1 MAIQN
6 RRGAYTNFDPTKMKP
21 GEFAIVQSG
30 DPNSNDGKAVY
41 ICTQSGVVRR
51 LVSELEV
58 GDLVYNAISDVIPQV
73 DVIPTQGSANA
84 VSSGG
89 VYEALHNTDTTLSQS
104 GHAADAKA
112 AGERFD
118 VVESASESAFY
129 ISRQYVDMS
138 KSISDKRYGAIN
150 ISLYDDTGYYVIPGI
165 PLKAGTYYYKD
176 IIAAFS
182 HYIYSG
188 EESINTFSGSGRI
201 SGSITFESDVVIY
214 LTSNSSYGNIMFAD
228 DVLPQSYVYGVYDVS
243 LKDGLID
250 IDDTLSQNGA
260 CADSKL
266 VGTLFGVNG
275 FQFLKE
281 SDFVPN
287 TRYGTTN
294 VTAVSANGYFTIPS
308 IALKAG
314 TYYFRNIYTDFS
326 HVVNKSTGVRT
337 SLSSLVGAGRV
348 SGSVTIEYDFYLYIT
363 ANTTY
368 DTLSYGKVVWSNYP
382 YHAMGN
388 NRVYGLFGTRPDSN
402 RYSENVQPVFTV
414 EKDGKGDFA
423 TIKEALETA
432 VLYPNSIVKVGQG
445 TFDLIEEFGAD
456 YFANLGSVGNSGLQL
471 YNDITVEFTGNTLVT
486 CHYTGSNSNVMKY
499 FSPFNLKKSAGC
511 FGGFTLKNL
520 HLECSNV
527 RYGVH
532 DESNASNLPYKN
544 KYFNCNIKVD
554 NRNNTAFSAR
564 QCIGGGLGS
573 ASEIIIRD
581 CVFESVVNSGT
592 SGTGIVSYHN
602 GGTGRSDIII
612 KDCYFKGKDT
622 IKASW
627 HGTSTKISTMTVSGC
642 SVGSAPYCVSEA
654 SGDTIENME
663 LIAWNN
669 EIHA

>member
-1 MAIQN
+1 MGRVISYSEKTGYNDGDYLLLDNGEGGTKRIRADRVGIQLDS
-6 RRGAYTNFDPTKMKP
+6 TLT
-21 GEFAIVQSG
+21 
-30 DPNSNDGKAVY
+30 DPNKAAPA
-41 ICTQSGVVRR
+41 
-51 LVSELEV
+51 
-58 GDLVYNAISDVIPQV
+58 NAVKPV
-73 DVIPTQGSANA
+73 DAAPTQGSSNV

-89 VYEALHNTDTTLSQS
+89 VYSALHNTDTTLSQS
-104 GHAADAKA
+104 GQAADAKA
-112 AGERFD
+112 TGD
-118 VVESASESAFY
+118 KIDGLNSALESAFY
-129 ISRQYVDMS
+129 ISRQYVDIS
-138 KSISDKRYGAIN
+138 KAIYDKRYGAIN
-150 ISLYDDTGYYVIPGI
+150 VSLYDNTGYYVIPGI
-165 PLKAGTYYYKD
+165 NLKAGTYYYKD
-176 IIAAFS
+176 IFAEFS
-182 HYIYSG
+182 HYIYTG
-188 EESINTFSGSGRI
+188 EETLNTFSGSGRI
-201 SGSITFESDVVIY
+201 SGSITFEADVVIY
-214 LTSNSSYGNIMFAD
+214 LTSNISYGNVIFAD
-228 DVLPQSYVYGVYDVS
+228 DVLPQSYIYGVYYIS
-243 LKDGLID
+243 LKDGLVD
-250 IDDTLSQNGA
+250 VDDTLSRSGV
-260 CADSKL
+260 CADAGS
-266 VGTLFGVNG
+266 VGALLGVNG
-275 FQFLKE
+275 FQYLKE

-287 TRYGTTN
+287 TRYGTAN
-294 VTAVSANGYFTIPS
+294 VTAVSADGYFTIPS

-363 ANTTY
+363 ANATY

-382 YHAMGN
+382 YYSMGN
-388 NRVYGLFGTRPDSN
+388 NRVYGLFANRPDSN

-445 TFDLIEEFGAD
+445 IFDLIEEFGAD
-456 YFANLGSVGNSGLQL
+456 YFANLGAVGNSGLEL
-471 YNDITVEFTGNTLVT
+471 YNDITVEFTSNTLVT
-486 CHYTGSNSNVMKY
+486 CHYTGDNSNVMRY
-499 FSPFNLKKSAGC
+499 FSPFNLKKSEGY
-511 FGGFTLKNL
+511 FGGFTIKNL

-527 RYGVH
+527 RYGIH

-581 CVFESVVNSGT
+581 CVFESVVDSGT
-592 SGTGIVSYHN
+592 GGTGIVSYHN
-602 GGTGRSDIII
+602 GGNGRSDIII
-612 KDCYFKGKDT
+612 KDCYFKGNDT
-622 IKASW
+622 VKASW
-627 HGTSTKISTMTVSGC
+627 HGTSTKISTMTMSGC

-669 EIHA
+669 EIRT